1 MIEKKYFFIINP
13 IAGNGRGLAAWKKI
27 RKTLQE
33 QGISYTHKY
42 TFPNQESNQEMILNT
57 VDKNH
62 IIVVLGGDG
71 TINEI
76 LNKPKI
82 IGNIVINI
90 LIVFIFIFLL
100 IKYTIN

>member
-42 TFPNQESNQEMILNT
+42 TFPTQIF
-57 VDKNH
+57 
-62 IIVVLGGDG
+62 
-71 TINEI
+71 
-76 LNKPKI
+76 
-82 IGNIVINI
+82 
-90 LIVFIFIFLL
+90 LIVAWWWIYSQALRGLEGSEIALAKSFPDPQAI
-100 IKYTIN
+100 

>member
-1 MIEKKYFFIINP
+1 MYLEENMIEKKYFFIINP

-57 VDKNH
+57 VDNLQKDFNLKFTFH
-62 IIVVLGGDG
+62 YG
-71 TINEI
+71 
-76 LNKPKI
+76 
-82 IGNIVINI
+82 
-90 LIVFIFIFLL
+90 
-100 IKYTIN
+100 

>member
-42 TFPNQESNQEMILNT
+42 TFPTQIF
-57 VDKNH
+57 
-62 IIVVLGGDG
+62 
-71 TINEI
+71 
-76 LNKPKI
+76 
-82 IGNIVINI
+82 
-90 LIVFIFIFLL
+90 LIVA
-100 IKYTIN
+100 

>member
-76 LNKPKI
+76 LN
-82 IGNIVINI
+82 I
-90 LIVFIFIFLL
+90 LIDWSFDQRHIFRSKKATFPF
-100 IKYTIN
+100 KK